1 MKTTAAIAL
10 STAIVLTGLA
20 ALAGIFF
27 IGYLAMREP
36 LKTELQANLGGDM
49 TQAAQRALQPHQ
61 AALAATRRAKRELIP
76 QPWAGDERLA
86 SKLGG
91 RAYWPAGQP
100 FPAASDGAPMTLL
113 AQIDL
118 AEAAMPGYPQQGLLQ
133 FFISADDF
141 YGAGFDGPMEMEAL
155 AEPRGFRVVYWPQV
169 SFTDA
174 GGAPEPRPGD
184 LLPFDPTKPRR
195 ILFAA
200 AVEETIGASDAGF
213 EPVAGASIDEIAD
226 RYAVANG
233 LPQDEVSD
241 ALYES
246 LERFGHK
253 LGGHP
258 DFTQSD
264 PRAPDGDWLLLL
276 QLDSDDQMMWGDS
289 GVANFFI
296 RRQDLARA
304 DFSRV
309 AFHWDCY

>member
-1 MKTTAAIAL
+1 MRTPAAIAL
-10 STAIVLTGLA
+10 SAAIVLAGLA
-20 ALAGIFF
+20 ALAGLSFV
-27 IGYLAMREP
+27 GYRAMQGP
-36 LKTELQANLGGDM
+36 LKTESQKNRGGDM
-49 TQAAQRALQPHQ
+49 TESAQRALQPHQ
-61 AALAATRRAKRELIP
+61 AALAATVRAKRELIP
-76 QPWAGDERLA
+76 QPWAGDELLA

-100 FPAASDGAPMTLL
+100 FPATADGTPMTLL

-118 AEAAMPGYPQQGLLQ
+118 AEAAMPGYPQHGLLQ
-133 FFISADDF
+133 FFISAGDF
-141 YGAGFDGPMEMEAL
+141 YGAGLDGPMEMEAL
-155 AEPRGFRVVYWPQV
+155 AEPHGFRVVYWPQPL
-169 SFTDA
+169 SADA
-174 GGAPEPRPGD
+174 APVPEPRPGD
-184 LLPFDPTKPRR
+184 FLPFDPTRPRR

-200 AVEETIGASDAGF
+200 GEETIGANDAGF
-213 EPVAGASIDEIAD
+213 EQVAGASVDEIAT
-226 RYAVANG
+226 RYASANG

-264 PRAPDGDWLLLL
+264 PRAPGGGWLLLL

-296 RRQDLARA
+296 RQQDLVRA